1 MNVRKWS
8 IVSVAVVLA
17 MLAVVVGLTQ
27 AQGPDSPEGEVAV
40 EGEVSAAAMVAGRM
54 PVQGLLTDSS
64 GNPINGTY
72 NIRFRLYDAASGG
85 TVVCEDTNSVSV
97 DNGLFESDISGDCDS
112 GDING
117 QQLYLGVKVGADPE
131 MRPLQAIFPVPYA
144 WSLRP
149 GAEIRGELDDDPILY
164 AYNTGSGT
172 GVWATSLDGEGVH
185 GSSWDGTG
193 VYGSSLTG
201 IGVHADSLSGVAIKA
216 EGTGIIRST
225 ARSYVWISGNDLRKK
240 HSTDTTRFECDTFGG
255 VKVRRG
261 ADPGTKDVML
271 PVTLPGQLYGQ
282 DVTLTG
288 IDVYFESQGDFDGI
302 GATAVRRQTGAGSGD
317 LIRWDG
323 SDRVCS
329 PACSYHLD
337 LTNNN
342 VLDDQHGIVYVAFQL
357 FFGGSSSYVQIGG
370 VRLTL
375 EHD

>member
-8 IVSVAVVLA
+8 IVTIAVVLA

-40 EGEVSAAAMVAGRM
+40 EGEVSAAANVAQRIPIQGR
-54 PVQGLLTDSS
+54 LTDTG
-64 GNPINGTY
+64 GNPLNGTY
-72 NIRFRLYDAASGG
+72 SIRFRLYGAASGG

-97 DNGLFESDISGDCDS
+97 EDGQFYSDISGTCDS
-112 GDING
+112 GDVGG
-117 QQLYLGVKVGADPE
+117 QQLYLGVKVGSDPE
-131 MRPLQAIFPVPYA
+131 MSPLQPIFPVPYA

-149 GAEIRGELDDDPILY
+149 GAEIKGEVDDDPILY
-164 AYNTGSGT
+164 AYNTGTGP
-172 GVWATSLDGEGVH
+172 GVWATSLEDEGIH
-185 GSSWDGTG
+185 GSSWDGSG

-201 IGVHADSLSGVAIKA
+201 TGVHADSLTGAAITA
-216 EGTGIIRST
+216 DGTGIIRS
-225 ARSYVWISGNDLRKK
+225 AAKSYVWISGNDLRKK
-240 HSTDTTRFECDTFGG
+240 HSTDTTHFECDTYGG

-261 ADPGTKDVML
+261 ADSGTKDVML

-302 GATAVRRQTGAGSGD
+302 GVTAVRRQSGAGSGD

-323 SDRVCS
+323 TDRVCS

-337 LTNNN
+337 LTSNN
-342 VLDDQHGIVYVAFQL
+342 VLDDQHGIVYVGLQL